1 MYPKLG
7 ETHMRLALD
16 RELMYASDFPFIDY
30 GIDLKVMAEMEK
42 GIKMVKIKR
51 SDIDADPPEAIKKK
65 IEAGLMKLRSK
76 KKDYLPETFIGKAG
90 DGYILKNMIV
100 HRGLGAPKTSK
111 AFRDA
116 IRLTGTKN
124 EHLLKRNVLERMK
137 VGGPRYAAMKAKK

>member
-1 MYPKLG
+1 
-7 ETHMRLALD
+7 
-16 RELMYASDFPFIDY
+16 
-30 GIDLKVMAEMEK
+30 
-42 GIKMVKIKR
+42 
-51 SDIDADPPEAIKKK
+51 
-65 IEAGLMKLRSK
+65 MKLRSK